1 MNIASTWRQLAFA
14 LAGIALLGLAG
25 CSLMPERVAPGTPRA
40 EIEAR
45 LGRPTLVH
53 VLPGGTRLQYSGQP
67 AGQWVHNLDPGPDG
81 RLVRSEQVMDAG
93 WLQQRIEVG
102 RWTREDVLRNLGRP
116 ALVERVARFDGDI
129 WTYRFL
135 EATRPRQVHVHLDPA
150 GLVRQLMFTDEPLY
164 EEARDAATHP

>member
-1 MNIASTWRQLAFA
+1 
-14 LAGIALLGLAG
+14 
-25 CSLMPERVAPGTPRA
+25 
-40 EIEAR
+40 
-45 LGRPTLVH
+45 
-53 VLPGGTRLQYSGQP
+53 
-67 AGQWVHNLDPGPDG
+67 
-81 RLVRSEQVMDAG
+81 
-93 WLQQRIEVG
+93 
-102 RWTREDVLRNLGRP
+102 VLRNLGRP

>member
-1 MNIASTWRQLAFA
+1 MNIASVPRRLLGSLALITA
-14 LAGIALLGLAG
+14 LALTG

-53 VLPGGTRLQYSGQP
+53 VLPDGARLQYSGQP
-67 AGQWVHNLDPGPDG
+67 AGQWVHNLDLGPDG
-81 RLVRSEQVMDAG
+81 RLVRYTQVMDAG
-93 WLQQRIEVG
+93 WLLQNIQIG
-102 RWTREDVLRNLGRP
+102 RWTRDDVLRSMGRP
-116 ALVERVARFDGDI
+116 ALVERVARFDGEV

-150 GLVRQLMFTDEPLY
+150 GVVRQLMFSDEAMY
-164 EEARDAATHP
+164 DDAKDAPSHP